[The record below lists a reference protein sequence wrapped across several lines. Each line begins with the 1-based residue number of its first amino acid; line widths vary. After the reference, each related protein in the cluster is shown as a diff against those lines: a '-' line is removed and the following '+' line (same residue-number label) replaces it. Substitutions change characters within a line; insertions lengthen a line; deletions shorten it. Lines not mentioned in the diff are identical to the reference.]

1 MRVRADACDLADRV
15 SPPPTVTGFP
25 SERATR
31 DFMPLNIPGILVPFH
46 LLINPRLVIP
56 ALSVRGV

>member
-1 MRVRADACDLADRV
+1 MPEACDQADRM
-15 SPPPTVTGFP
+15 SPPSTVIYFLPHGT
-25 SERATR
+25 SSS
-31 DFMPLNIPGILVPFH
+31 MPLNIPGILVPFH